1 MNWKRVEISED
12 RSNMAKSWR
21 QLADE
26 TGCWVLNVLQ
36 LLKKKG
42 RPYIVVSYSNQVWK
56 QSRASAWMIILAEL
70 GVRYLRIKLML
81 RRRKKKEDCM
91 FSLARYVPCCSFS
104 APSRLCLLM
113 MAVMLFIQLYLTF
126 TMPLLNILCKMCDFE
141 KCLSISQRNEH
152 LSEHQH
158 SKAGWTKWCPLLRF

>member
-1 MNWKRVEISED
+1 MNDNLSRVGSKIFAYKT
-12 RSNMAKSWR
+12 NVT
-21 QLADE
+21 E
-26 TGCWVLNVLQ
+26 T
-36 LLKKKG
+36 
-42 RPYIVVSYSNQVWK
+42 
-56 QSRASAWMIILAEL
+56 E
-70 GVRYLRIKLML
+70 
-81 RRRKKKEDCM
+81 KKEDCM

-126 TMPLLNILCKMCDFE
+126 TLPLLNILCKMCDFE

-158 SKAGWTKWCPLLRF
+158 SKAG